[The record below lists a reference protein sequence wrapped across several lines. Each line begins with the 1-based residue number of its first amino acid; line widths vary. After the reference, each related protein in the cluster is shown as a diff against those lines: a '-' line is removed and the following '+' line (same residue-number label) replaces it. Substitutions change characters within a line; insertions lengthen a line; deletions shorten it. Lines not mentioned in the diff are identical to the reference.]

1 MHFCFHLFFYGGAE
15 FIQDVQHSAEDVGRI
30 SMQLT
35 LIIDQVQALSPNFE
49 KVSIAVGQQSED
61 AQEISTLMKSLSEE
75 VLQTRQALRESF
87 EAIDQLKES
96 AKGLQEEVSKFQV
109 Q

>member
-1 MHFCFHLFFYGGAE
+1 ME
-15 FIQDVQHSAEDVGRI
+15 MDKFIKDVQRSTEDVGRI

-49 KVSIAVGQQSED
+49 NVSVAIGQQSED
-61 AQEISTLMKSLSEE
+61 AQKISSLMEVLSEE
-75 VLQTRQALRESF
+75 MLQTRESLHESF
-87 EAIDQLKES
+87 GAIEQLKEAARS
-96 AKGLQEEVSKFQV
+96 LQKEVSKFQV

>member
-1 MHFCFHLFFYGGAE
+1 
-15 FIQDVQHSAEDVGRI
+15 
-30 SMQLT
+30 MQLT

-49 KVSIAVGQQSED
+49 NVSIAVGQQSED
-61 AQEISTLMKSLSEE
+61 AQEISTLMTSISEE
-75 VLQTRQALRESF
+75 MLQTRQALGESF
-87 EAIDQLKES
+87 EAIDQLKDA